1 MNKVCLLIFISI
13 FNFVY
18 TQNLSYAKDIE
29 PIVATHC
36 IACHKN
42 EGSAPFSLQN
52 YKSVKNM
59 AQMMLHVTETGYMPP
74 WKANP
79 NFSHFANER
88 IMPKEQ
94 IQVIK
99 EWIEQ
104 GMPKGSNIE
113 KKLKSTQA
121 ITKDLGKPDLILKM
135 PEQLKLKGNNVDQF
149 FCYKIPFEIDASHAV
164 KAIEFVPNNKKR
176 VHHASYQVLE
186 TAQNAPI
193 SNPPYYFEYND
204 STSSH
209 PDNEKDFK
217 FLNLTT
223 ANEGKEPEVKFHS
236 GWLPGTSIQRFPE
249 GVGFELPQKGVLL
262 LRNLH
267 YSADP
272 LNGSDQSEVRIWY
285 SKTPL
290 KRKVL
295 FAAFKPKNLDPII
308 KKDSIKTYFMT
319 LKIGADMSILCMN
332 PHMHKLGKKYKAY
345 AVKPNGDTL
354 RLVEILDWDFNWQE
368 FYRFKTIIKIPKGS
382 MLNIEAV
389 YDNTKEN
396 MKNPNNPPIDVFFEK
411 GRMDDDKEEMLRT
424 SFLFLPYHEGDE
436 FISLEND

>member
-1 MNKVCLLIFISI
+1 MI
-13 FNFVY
+13 
-18 TQNLSYAKDIE
+18 
-29 PIVATHC
+29 
-36 IACHKN
+36 
-42 EGSAPFSLQN
+42 
-52 YKSVKNM
+52 
-59 AQMMLHVTETGYMPP
+59 LHVTQTGLMPP

-99 EWIEQ
+99 DWIDQ
-104 GMPKGSNIE
+104 GMAKGNNSETKATDI
-113 KKLKSTQA
+113 QA
-121 ITKDLGKPDLILKM
+121 TSKDLGKPDLVLKM
-135 PEQLKLKGNNVDQF
+135 PQQLNLKGNNLDQF

-176 VHHASYQVLE
+176 AHHASYQVLE
-186 TAQNAPI
+186 PSPNAPI
-193 SNPPYYFEYND
+193 FNPPYHFEYND
-204 STSSH
+204 SSSSH

-217 FLNLTT
+217 FLNLSSVS
-223 ANEGKEPEVKFHS
+223 EIDEPEVKFHS
-236 GWLPGTSIQRFPE
+236 GWLPGTGVQRFPE
-249 GVGFELPQKGVLL
+249 GIGFELPQRGVLL

-272 LNGSDQSEVRIWY
+272 LKGSDQSEVRIWY
-285 SKTPL
+285 AKAPI

-319 LKIGADMSILCMN
+319 LKIGADMSILCIN

-345 AVKPNGDTL
+345 AVTPNGDTL
-354 RLVEILDWDFNWQE
+354 RLVEIPDWDFNWQE
-368 FYRFKTIIKIPKGS
+368 FYRFETMLKIPRGS
-382 MLNIEAV
+382 MLNIEAM

-396 MKNPNNPPIDVFFEK
+396 LKNPNVPPIDVYFER
-411 GRMDDDKEEMLRT
+411 GRMDDNKEEMLRT
-424 SFLFLPYHEGDE
+424 SFLFLPYQEGDE
-436 FISLEND
+436 GISLENK